1 MHNNAVGDEQMKN
14 VMVCGAGTMGGGI
27 AQVCANAGY
36 EVWMYDI
43 KDEYAVGGKNKIAA
57 GLDRQVAKG
66 KMSADQKQAL
76 LARLHPTTDIVC
88 AKNADIIFEAVLEI
102 ADVKKALFTQLEEIC
117 APETIIG
124 TNTSY
129 IPISQ
134 LASEMKHP
142 ERFLGMHFFNPV
154 YAMKLLEIIRGEKT
168 SDETFATAMAFA
180 PTIGKTPVS
189 VKKEVPGFIVNRLN
203 KALQVEA
210 LRLLHEGVA
219 SVEDID
225 TAARLGLN
233 YPMGPF
239 EMMDG
244 NLELTYTC
252 LNEMVALTGEDRFK
266 PTPELTALVEAGN
279 FGRRTGKGWYDYT
292 QKQ

>member
-1 MHNNAVGDEQMKN
+1 MEIKKIV
-14 VMVCGAGTMGGGI
+14 VCGAGTMGGGI

-36 EVWMYDI
+36 EVWMYDLT
-43 KDEYAVGGKNKIAA
+43 EQFARGGKDRIAA
-57 GLDRQVAKG
+57 GLDRQVARG
-66 KMSADQKQAL
+66 KMTEAQSAAL
-76 LARLHPTTDIVC
+76 LARLHPTTDLGC
-88 AKNADIIFEAVLEI
+88 AADADLVMEAVLE
-102 ADVKKALFTQLEEIC
+102 DVQVKKELFSRLEAIC
-117 APETIIG
+117 PATTIIG

-129 IPISQ
+129 IPITR
-134 LASEMKHP
+134 LAEGMQHP

-154 YAMKLLEIIRGEKT
+154 YAMKLLELIRGEKT
-168 SDETFATAMAFA
+168 GDAAFEAALAFA

-203 KALQVEA
+203 KAVQAEA
-210 LRLLHEGVA
+210 MRLLHEGVA

-225 TAARLGLN
+225 LAARLGLN

-252 LNEMVALTGEDRFK
+252 LKLLHEMTGEERFR
-266 PTPELTALVEAGN
+266 PIEELEAHIRAGEL
-279 FGRRTGKGWYDYT
+279 GRRTGKGWYDYT
-292 QKQ
+292 E

>member
-1 MHNNAVGDEQMKN
+1 MDIKKIV
-14 VMVCGAGTMGGGI
+14 VCGAGVMGGGI

-36 EVWMYDI
+36 EVWMYDL
-43 KDEYAVGGKNKIAA
+43 KEEYAQGGKNKIAA

-66 KMSADQKQAL
+66 KMTEEQKEAL
-76 LARLHPTTDIVC
+76 LARLHPT
-88 AKNADIIFEAVLEI
+88 ADINCAADADLIMEAVLE
-102 ADVKKALFTQLEEIC
+102 DVQVKKDLYAKLEAVC
-117 APETIIG
+117 PADAIIG

-129 IPISQ
+129 IPIST
-134 LASEMKHP
+134 LAEDMVHP

-154 YAMKLLEIIRGEKT
+154 YAMKLLEIIRSEKT
-168 SDETFATAMAFA
+168 SDTAFEAALAFA
-180 PTIGKTPVS
+180 PIIGKTPVS

-203 KALQVEA
+203 KAVQAEAMYLLQ
-210 LRLLHEGVA
+210 EGVA

-225 TAARLGLN
+225 KAAKLGLN

-252 LNEMVALTGEDRFK
+252 LKLLYEMTGQERFRPIQELEDHI
-266 PTPELTALVEAGN
+266 AAGE
-279 FGRRTGKGWYDYT
+279 FGKRTGKGWYDYSE
-292 QKQ
+292 Q

>member
-1 MHNNAVGDEQMKN
+1 MEIEKIV
-14 VMVCGAGTMGGGI
+14 VCGAGVMGGGI

-36 EVWMYDI
+36 EVWMYDLT
-43 KDEYAVGGKNKIAA
+43 EEFAQGGKNKIAA
-57 GLDRQVAKG
+57 GLDRQVSKG
-66 KMSADQKQAL
+66 KMTEEQKRQL
-76 LARLHPTTDIVC
+76 LDRLHPTTDINC
-88 AKNADIIFEAVLEI
+88 AADADLIMEAVLENI
-102 ADVKKALFTQLEEIC
+102 QVKKDLFAKLEQVC
-117 APETIIG
+117 PATAIIG

-129 IPISQ
+129 IPIST
-134 LASEMKHP
+134 LAADMQHP

-154 YAMKLLEIIRGEKT
+154 YAMKLLEVIRGEKT
-168 SDETFATAMAFA
+168 GDAAFETVLAFA

-203 KALQVEA
+203 KAVQAEA
-210 LRLLHEGVA
+210 MYLLHKGVA

-225 TAARLGLN
+225 KAAKLGLN

-252 LNEMVALTGEDRFK
+252 LNLLYELTGDDRFR
-266 PTPELTALVEAGN
+266 PTEELIAHIEAGE
-279 FGRRTGKGWYDYT
+279 FGRRTGKGWYNYSGE
-292 QKQ
+292 